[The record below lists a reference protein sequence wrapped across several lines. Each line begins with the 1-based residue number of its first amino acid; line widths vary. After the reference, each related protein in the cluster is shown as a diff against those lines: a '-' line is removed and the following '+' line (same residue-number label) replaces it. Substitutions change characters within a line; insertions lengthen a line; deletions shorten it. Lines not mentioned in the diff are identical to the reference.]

1 LEIYDFYGQTETGNK
16 IPHTQPQ
23 QKYSLTHSFEKIV
36 AIVGNMRCMPIK
48 MGAMGLP
55 LPGTTVEIIDDDG
68 KPVPDMQ
75 EGHIAVKGELLF
87 CFVCSVALNHDVPSS
102 VNPEWPVGLFVD
114 YWKNEEKTKEVF
126 QHGYYYT
133 LDKAYR

>member
-16 IPHTQPQ
+16 LPHTTGTTEV
-23 QKYSLTHSFEKIV
+23 LTHARSFENIV

-75 EGHIAVKGELLF
+75 EGHIAVKGALL
-87 CFVCSVALNHDVPSS
+87 CFVSAL
-102 VNPEWPVGLFVD
+102 WP
-114 YWKNEEKTKEVF
+114 
-126 QHGYYYT
+126 
-133 LDKAYR
+133 